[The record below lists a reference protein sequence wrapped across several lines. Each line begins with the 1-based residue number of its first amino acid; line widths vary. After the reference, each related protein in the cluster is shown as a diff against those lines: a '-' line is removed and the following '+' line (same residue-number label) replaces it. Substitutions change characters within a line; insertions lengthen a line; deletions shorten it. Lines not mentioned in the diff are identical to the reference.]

1 MMAEVF
7 NFQFSTD
14 KCSIYRG
21 REILN
26 EIDSM
31 GKRQCCSACA
41 SIVLICRSNTS
52 GKFLIVPKIPYT
64 SIPIRISLLWDF
76 EPSTGCAKVKTKTAE
91 QSLTVNFNFWEF
103 LIFGRMSDV
112 GIVFVSLN
120 SSIA

>member
-1 MMAEVF
+1 MWGGKLSPYYFFILQLVLGRKTSNKTNFLEILLEHQKTYWDNLFLMMAEVF

-52 GKFLIVPKIPYT
+52 GKF
-64 SIPIRISLLWDF
+64 
-76 EPSTGCAKVKTKTAE
+76 
-91 QSLTVNFNFWEF
+91 FN
-103 LIFGRMSDV
+103 RT
-112 GIVFVSLN
+112 
-120 SSIA
+120 